1 MVECRGLFGRTSN
14 PSDVPRK
21 TARICC
27 LYEDRPC
34 LSSLV
39 GLSSRCGFSF
49 PHCSLSGR
57 RLTLATRS
65 VFIAAVS
72 TTGS

>member
-1 MVECRGLFGRTSN
+1 MVKCRGLFGRTSN
-14 PSDVPRK
+14 PSNVPRK